1 MGRIEARTANSTYT
15 QGGVPSSADSFVG
28 IESAVLRIN
37 FSGKIPAQR
46 VAAKR

>member
-1 MGRIEARTANSTYT
+1 MKRKTTANSTYT
-15 QGGVPSSADSFVG
+15 QGEVPFSADTFVG

-37 FSGKIPAQR
+37 FSGNLPAQR